1 MRSTKDCLC
10 GCDMQLLEEG
20 PHVVTKG
27 SVMLIDAAPV
37 PRFRSRFGAAGSGE
51 NRLDDFL
58 AQDQER
64 RDRAQARGKRMIA
77 TGALAFG
84 DEVLPPQFLQVVGGT
99 AGSVGGRQ

>member
-20 PHVVTKG
+20 THVGAKG
-27 SVMLIDAAPV
+27 LVMLIDAAPV
-37 PRFRSRFGAAGSGE
+37 LRFAALFGTAGSGE

-64 RDRAQARGKRMIA
+64 RDHAQALGKRVIA
-77 TGALAFG
+77 AGALAFG
-84 DEVLPPQFLQVVGGT
+84 DEVLPPPFLQVVGGT
-99 AGSVGGRQ
+99 AS